1 MFEISTWRM
10 APLLLSICSTV
21 AELLRKWLDKS
32 SFRVG
37 WSVAFSSLNVVPL
50 TIFNAGAFSISM
62 ESTASLHGVADMD
75 APCWFSNAR
84 SAVACVALPLAA
96 RVASLLDSLDA
107 AGASYVPHVF
117 IDGFGT

>member
-37 WSVAFSSLNVVPL
+37 WNVAFSSLNDVPL

-62 ESTASLHGVADMD
+62 ESTASLRGVLVSIK
-75 APCWFSNAR
+75 WF
-84 SAVACVALPLAA
+84 
-96 RVASLLDSLDA
+96 D
-107 AGASYVPHVF
+107 
-117 IDGFGT
+117 